1 VSYPA
6 TRKPRT
12 NFPVGA
18 CDYCGREM
26 PVCSLPKHQRTHRL
40 PYVRLLPTA
49 DEQGAMVKAYQ
60 HGQSLAQIAATMFWS
75 TTEVRRVLLLND
87 VTLRNVGSAHRKIS
101 PEQVAERVRLYAS
114 GLSLEEVAAACGVT
128 REAVRHTL
136 RRAGV
141 TVRRRGPNRRWERQ
155 APVSEAAAA
164 PDGAPLAEQLA
175 RPRKARRV
183 PPRAPQTL
191 PEASS

>member
-87 VTLRNVGSAHRKIS
+87 VTLRNVGS
-101 PEQVAERVRLYAS
+101 
-114 GLSLEEVAAACGVT
+114 
-128 REAVRHTL
+128 
-136 RRAGV
+136 
-141 TVRRRGPNRRWERQ
+141 NRRWERQ